1 MNNYYKEKKKLEILA
16 SKRKEQKVAREFTKS
31 LKEMYEKLNI
41 QSKKD

>member
-16 SKRKEQKVAREFTKS
+16 SKRKEQKVARLFTKS